1 MFNLWQSFA
10 QLDQLKT
17 YFNSARV
24 NSHWY
29 HSWWKKAR
37 WMFNLCEIVQQG
49 KLNWKSPTRK
59 IKLKLSN
66 RKNELIYLV
75 YKRNWTDFVQQ
86 EKWTDIVDKNVLSQF
101 KSHNSKW
108 DSFAIKAKFEI
119 QFMMKKSQINA
130 QFVTDALHNWTNWKT
145 C

>member
-1 MFNLWQSFA
+1 
-10 QLDQLKT
+10 
-17 YFNSARV
+17 
-24 NSHWY
+24 
-29 HSWWKKAR
+29 
-37 WMFNLCEIVQQG
+37 MFNLCEIVQQG

-66 RKNELIYLV
+66 RKNELKYLV

-86 EKWTDIVDKNVLSQF
+86 EKWTDIVDKKVLSQF

-119 QFMMKKSQINA
+119 QFMMKKSQINV
-130 QFVTDALHNWTNWKT
+130 QFVTEALHNWTNWKDMLILPESIHIDT
-145 C
+145 IHDERKPDECSICVK